1 MLSVLKV
8 PPWVTKEWLDSGD
21 DEEGARAVILK
32 ASLPAVSAAA
42 SLYVLGQD
50 LSLVGKRDMGLLTSL
65 FSEGLCLDDSVF
77 WGRDRWWGG
86 GTRLV
91 TPMPQ
96 MGRPRRRGPGL
107 FDPGTPVLTWPC
119 LALLSVCSTSQAAL
133 SHLPLGS

>member
-1 MLSVLKV
+1 MAEG
-8 PPWVTKEWLDSGD
+8 PPSGLPTYT
-21 DEEGARAVILK
+21 GPRAVILK
-32 ASLPAVSAAA
+32 ASFPAVSDAA
-42 SLYVLGQD
+42 LPYILGQD

-65 FSEGLCLDDSVF
+65 FSEGLCLDDLVF

-107 FDPGTPVLTWPC
+107 CDPGTPVLTRPG
-119 LALLSVCSTSQAAL
+119 LALLSVCSTAQAAL